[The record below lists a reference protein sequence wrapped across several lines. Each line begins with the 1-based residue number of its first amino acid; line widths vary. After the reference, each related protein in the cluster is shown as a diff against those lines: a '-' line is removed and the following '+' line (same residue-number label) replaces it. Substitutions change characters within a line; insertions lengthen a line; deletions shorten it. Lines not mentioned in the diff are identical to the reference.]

1 MPFTHLRE
9 GNDITSYSIEK
20 FLGEIK
26 RHLNERF
33 TKYYVTVE
41 PSKHETPQ
49 LFRVW
54 RDPDSNNYRWEFNI
68 VPKIKLTPYTSRP
81 VSQTPIYFS
90 LSRIRLLGELEAW
103 HRGINMINLD
113 LPAIMALLFHRD
125 SKKAA
130 RIDRTGVSTLV
141 FRDGVTRD
149 TTTAVFMADEDNPA
163 PKIDLELNDIE
174 PGLRLAHITKAL
186 GDLLKNFLNASML

>member
-9 GNDITSYSIEK
+9 GDDITRYSIEK

-41 PSKHETPQ
+41 PSKPETPQ
-49 LFRVW
+49 LFRAW
-54 RDPDSNNYRWEFNI
+54 RDPDSNNYHWEFNI
-68 VPKIKLTPYTSRP
+68 VPKIKLTPYTSKP

-113 LPAIMALLFHRD
+113 LPSIMALLFHRD

-130 RIDRTGVSTLV
+130 KIDRTRVSTLV
-141 FRDGVTRD
+141 FRDGVTKD
-149 TTTAVFMADEDNPA
+149 TTTTMFMADENNLA
-163 PKIDLELNDIE
+163 PKIDLDLNDIE
-174 PGLRLAHITKAL
+174 PGFRLAHITKAL
-186 GDLLKNFLNASML
+186 GDLLENFLNASML